1 MFRNSTIT
9 DLFLFVFTQLI
20 LNYLRKMEK
29 SKEHVED
36 IEKKSS
42 KLLKELVEKGKTL
55 VSGGT
60 LSYSDKIT
68 LRNELYS
75 LALEIYKKV
84 HNTSK
89 SNMILE
95 SDPNIVLETSQL
107 VLAIVYPER
116 FNNSDVRSITSDAN
130 VRRISNMVHDVIMLH
145 HL

>member
-1 MFRNSTIT
+1 
-9 DLFLFVFTQLI
+9 
-20 LNYLRKMEK
+20 MEK

-36 IEKKSS
+36 IKKKSS

-84 HNTSK
+84 HNISK
-89 SNMILE
+89 SNIILE

-130 VRRISNMVHDVIMLH
+130 VQRISNMVHDVIMLH

>member
-1 MFRNSTIT
+1 MQE
-9 DLFLFVFTQLI
+9 V
-20 LNYLRKMEK
+20 EK

-60 LSYSDKIT
+60 LSYSDKII

-89 SNMILE
+89 SNIILE

-116 FNNSDVRSITSDAN
+116 FNNSDMRSITSDAN
-130 VRRISNMVHDVIMLH
+130 VRRISNMVHDVIMQHPL
-145 HL
+145 

>member
-1 MFRNSTIT
+1 MQK
-9 DLFLFVFTQLI
+9 V
-20 LNYLRKMEK
+20 EK

-89 SNMILE
+89 SNIILE

-130 VRRISNMVHDVIMLH
+130 VRRISNMVHDVIMQHPL
-145 HL
+145 

>member
-1 MFRNSTIT
+1 MQE
-9 DLFLFVFTQLI
+9 V
-20 LNYLRKMEK
+20 EK

-36 IEKKSS
+36 IKKKSS

-84 HNTSK
+84 HNISK
-89 SNMILE
+89 SNIILE

-130 VRRISNMVHDVIMLH
+130 VQRISNMVHDVIMLH

>member
-1 MFRNSTIT
+1 MQE
-9 DLFLFVFTQLI
+9 V
-20 LNYLRKMEK
+20 EK

-84 HNTSK
+84 HN
-89 SNMILE
+89 ILE

-130 VRRISNMVHDVIMLH
+130 VRRISNMVHDVIMQHPL
-145 HL
+145 